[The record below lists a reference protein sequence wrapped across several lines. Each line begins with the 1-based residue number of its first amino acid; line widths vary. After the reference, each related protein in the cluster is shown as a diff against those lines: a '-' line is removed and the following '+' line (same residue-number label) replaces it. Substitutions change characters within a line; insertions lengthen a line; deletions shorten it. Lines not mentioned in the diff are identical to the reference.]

1 MEANQTNSRE
11 ISDYLEPISDYGD
24 KDSLIDLEWRS
35 DEDSLIVILSKTI
48 YINDSYNHKMIL
60 SRELQGLW
68 TIMR

>member
-60 SRELQGLW
+60 SREL
-68 TIMR
+68 